1 MKNHLFNTNN
11 DWTGLIMRLTTGLIL
26 FPHAMQHSTGWFN
39 GYGFTGTMNWLT
51 HSVHLPY
58 FIGLLVIFIEVA
70 GSICLVAGFASRI
83 WALAVLVLMV
93 GITLSVHV
101 NNGFFMDWIN
111 TMNGEGYEYH
121 LLFIGLCLAILL
133 NGAGKFSVDNLLIKR
148 IYPEQ

>member
-1 MKNHLFNTNN
+1 MKKQLFNTNN
-11 DWTGLIMRLTTGLIL
+11 DWTGLVLRLTTGLIL

-58 FIGLLVIFIEVA
+58 FIGLLVIFIEVG
-70 GSICLVAGFASRI
+70 GSICLVAGFACRI
-83 WALAVLVLMV
+83 WALAVLVLMI

-133 NGAGKFSVDNLLIKR
+133 NGGGKFSVDNLLINR
-148 IYPEQ
+148 NYPEQ